1 MTQIC
6 LFEGIHSIIDGNGR
20 TWRLP
25 VNLELMKVGYLP
37 IDIKF
42 TDRLKYYDAFDEYHV
57 RHNISEMADM
67 FARYLNQRLN
77 LYLSIL

>member
-1 MTQIC
+1 M
-6 LFEGIHSIIDGNGR
+6 
-20 TWRLP
+20 P

-42 TDRLKYYDAFDEYHV
+42 TDRLKYYDVFDEYHV
-57 RHNISEMADM
+57 RHNISAMADM

>member
-1 MTQIC
+1 MIQIC

-42 TDRLKYYDAFDEYHV
+42 TDSLKYYDAFDEYHCKT
-57 RHNISEMADM
+57 
-67 FARYLNQRLN
+67 
-77 LYLSIL
+77 